1 MLPEPLAAGD
11 YELYEVAA
19 PYGYVLSDQPV
30 PFTIALLLQ
39 ALRYAC
45 GESHL
50 QSIDVDSIKG
60 ALQLNE
66 YCENCYQRCRAF
78 VAEDTCDS
86 MSKELLYLL
95 EDSFDTKTAIKT
107 GMENLRVTD
116 RTVMNYIKELMKSGL
131 ITKAKKG
138 FYEKVKFE
146 TGQATET

>member
-1 MLPEPLAAGD
+1 MNTVRIAINAAEPL
-11 YELYEVAA
+11 L
-19 PYGYVLSDQPV
+19 LKIPV
-30 PFTIALLLQ
+30 ILCP
-39 ALRYAC
+39 RSC
-45 GESHL
+45 
-50 QSIDVDSIKG
+50 
-60 ALQLNE
+60 
-66 YCENCYQRCRAF
+66 C
-78 VAEDTCDS
+78 
-86 MSKELLYLL
+86 ML

>member
-1 MLPEPLAAGD
+1 MIINR
-11 YELYEVAA
+11 
-19 PYGYVLSDQPV
+19 VL
-30 PFTIALLLQ
+30 IEG
-39 ALRYAC
+39 ALR
-45 GESHL
+45 
-50 QSIDVDSIKG
+50 
-60 ALQLNE
+60 LNE

-86 MSKELLYLL
+86 MSKELLFLL